1 MIEGIGIATLALLAL
16 WGAVAG
22 IDLVSVPQFMMSR
35 PLVVGVVAG
44 AIVGDPMAGLRVGV
58 VLELFALDVL
68 PVGAARYPDYGAA
81 TIGAVLVVAGG
92 PWVSGVG
99 LGVATGLVI
108 AALGGWTMPV
118 LRRANAAAI
127 AGRLDGLQAGDSATI
142 RALQYAGLARDA
154 LRSGLLVVVAIS
166 AALLIR
172 HLQPLGDEAALA
184 LTVAVIGAGLASAL
198 AGAMRT
204 AGRSVRVRWL
214 MAGLATGIAVAL
226 AW

>member
-1 MIEGIGIATLALLAL
+1 VIEGIGIAPLVLLAL
-16 WGAVAG
+16 WGGVVG
-22 IDLVSVPQFMMSR
+22 IDLVSVPQFMVSR
-35 PLVVGVVAG
+35 PLVVGIVAG
-44 AIVGDPMAGLRVGV
+44 AIVGDPMAGLRVGL

-81 TIGAVLVVAGG
+81 TIGAVLIVAGG
-92 PWVSGVG
+92 SWVSGVG
-99 LGVATGLVI
+99 LGVATGLLI

-127 AGRLDGLQAGDSATI
+127 TRRLDGLQAGDSATI
-142 RALQYAGLARDA
+142 RSLQLAGLGRDA
-154 LRSGLLVVVAIS
+154 LRSGLLVMAAIG

-172 HLQPLGDEAALA
+172 RLPPLGEEPAFA

-198 AGAMRT
+198 AGGMRT
-204 AGRSVRVRWL
+204 AGRSVRLRWL
-214 MAGLATGIAVAL
+214 VAGLATGITVAL